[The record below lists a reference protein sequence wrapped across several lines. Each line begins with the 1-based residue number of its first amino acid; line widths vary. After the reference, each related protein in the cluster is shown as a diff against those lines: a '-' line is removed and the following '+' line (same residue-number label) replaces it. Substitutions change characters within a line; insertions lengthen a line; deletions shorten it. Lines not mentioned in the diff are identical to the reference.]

1 MRHAIEKIVIRIVT
15 PASNRVNTYSKVM
28 YSLQSTITLGM
39 KRTAMIT
46 CLGYIMLFITVQA
59 VFAEEKVKA
68 PPLPLQNVEGFG
80 GILIT
85 GSAYLINPSE
95 ESTVF
100 GLPSLGVT
108 YINVGDGRHMEAFT
122 VSETLWGRFELG
134 YALNHFG
141 LGKLPEDIEAATGV
155 NTIEDSVYLHN
166 FNARLQLLKEGDFKK
181 SWMPALTAGLHYK
194 HNDDTDVIDRRLGG
208 AFSDIGIND
217 NNGVDVTLFASKMI
231 KSLPRPLM
239 LNAGVRSTEAAQI
252 GLFGFTEDRRIVVEG
267 NFGFLVLDN
276 LVIGGEYRQKPDEFD
291 ALPGLVEEED
301 DWWDGYITYI
311 TSDNL
316 TMSIAFAS
324 FGDVFNHEAD
334 GVWGIKFKWEF

>member
-1 MRHAIEKIVIRIVT
+1 MQKI
-15 PASNRVNTYSKVM
+15 S
-28 YSLQSTITLGM
+28 
-39 KRTAMIT
+39 MIIY
-46 CLGYIMLFITVQA
+46 LVYIMFFMTALN

-95 ESTVF
+95 KGKVF

-108 YINVGDGRHMEAFT
+108 YINIGDGRHMEAFT
-122 VSETLWGRFELG
+122 ISETLWGRFELG

-166 FNARLQLLKEGDFKK
+166 FNARLQLLKENAFKK
-181 SWMPALTAGLHYK
+181 PWMPALTVGIHYK

-208 AFSDIGIND
+208 AFTDIGIKD
-217 NNGVDVTLFASKMI
+217 NNGVDLTLFASKMI
-231 KSLPRPLM
+231 KFLPRPLM

-252 GLFGFTEDRRIVVEG
+252 GLFGFTEDRRTVFEG
-267 NFGFLVLDN
+267 NFGIMVLDN
-276 LVIGGEYRQKPDEFD
+276 LVIGGEYRQKPDQFD

-301 DWWDGYITYI
+301 DWWDGFITYI
-311 TSDNL
+311 ASDNL
-316 TMSIAFAS
+316 TMSIAYAN
-324 FGDVFNHEAD
+324 FGDVFNHEAKN
-334 GVWGIKFKWEF
+334 VWGIKFKWEF

>member
-1 MRHAIEKIVIRIVT
+1 MRYAIEERLAGVVPPSSK
-15 PASNRVNTYSKVM
+15 RVSGHYKVL
-28 YSLQSTITLGM
+28 YGLRSTIRLGM
-39 KRTAMIT
+39 KRTAMIS
-46 CLGYIMLFITVQA
+46 CLGYFMLFMAVQA
-59 VFAEEKVKA
+59 LFAEENVKA

-95 ESTVF
+95 EDKIF
-100 GLPSLGVT
+100 GLPALGVT
-108 YINVGDGRHMEAFT
+108 YVNIGDGRHMEAFT

-166 FNARLQLLKEGDFKK
+166 FNARLQLLKEDAFKK
-181 SWMPALTAGLHYK
+181 SWIPALTVGLHYK

-208 AFSDIGIND
+208 AFSDIEIKD

-252 GLFGFTEDRRIVVEG
+252 GLFGFTEDRRTVFEG
-267 NFGFLVLDN
+267 NFGVLVLDN
-276 LVIGGEYRQKPDEFD
+276 LVVGGEYRQKPDEFN

-301 DWWDGYITYI
+301 DWWDSYITYI
-311 TSDNL
+311 ASDNL

-334 GVWGIKFKWEF
+334 DVWGIKFKWEF